1 MIFLFLGLKRITAG
15 PAAIGVE
22 PTRNSAVR
30 RLGSSSRLLAVNL
43 VSLSKDMD
51 SDSHNHRLKVVANK
65 QIAALPLSV
74 GPVFQQKKRIATD
87 HMIPKEAA
95 IKS

>member
-1 MIFLFLGLKRITAG
+1 M
-15 PAAIGVE
+15 
-22 PTRNSAVR
+22 
-30 RLGSSSRLLAVNL
+30 
-43 VSLSKDMD
+43 VSLSKAMD

-87 HMIPKEAA
+87 HMIPKEKA